1 MYILMSFAYIIPVSI
16 LGLFNNT
23 IPRSNA
29 IPSYTIMKPF
39 FIMGCLDAIS
49 AAMQILSTVYL
60 PVSKTVKLY
69 RRIDINSH
77 HTYCTFSLLLLDY

>member
-1 MYILMSFAYIIPVSI
+1 MYILMSFAYVIPVSI

-60 PVSKTVKLY
+60 PVSKTVRLY
-69 RRIDINSH
+69 KSIYKQSSH
-77 HTYCTFSLLLLDY
+77 VFYVFPLAS